1 MQGSRRAL
9 LPSSVD
15 SVASVAP
22 NPPLAPASG
31 SSRVQMY
38 AASAPGGQTAKHSVC
53 AGTLSER
60 T

>member
-1 MQGSRRAL
+1 M
-9 LPSSVD
+9 PSSAAI
-15 SVASVAP
+15 VASVTSVAP
-22 NPPLAPASG
+22 ALVPAPASG